1 MPAIPDGRSESCK
14 NLWSGR
20 IGWHIESQQSDAMAA
35 NERGHEKRERLWTRT
50 QVGEV
55 EVCWDEDHD
64 GKNSK
69 TNYDKVR
76 KKSNNTPKKIYR
88 VLT

>member
-1 MPAIPDGRSESCK
+1 M
-14 NLWSGR
+14 
-20 IGWHIESQQSDAMAA
+20 ESQQSDTMAA
-35 NERGHEKRERLWTRT
+35 NEQGHEKTERLWTRT

-64 GKNSK
+64 GNNSK

-76 KKSNNTPKKIYR
+76 KKSNNTPNLKYNVHRHNHHIVDDPTSPEDTR
-88 VLT
+88 P